1 MERFRETI
9 EITNDKLLRRVEQRL
24 EHPYPK
30 GIPEYLA
37 GNKIPE
43 DPAKNIENQIFHMR
57 RGAIPPPQKKEMEAA
72 QRKNNRN
79 EKLFA
84 TWQPRHY

>member
-1 MERFRETI
+1 M
-9 EITNDKLLRRVEQRL
+9 EQRL

-30 GIPEYLA
+30 GIPEYLP

-43 DPAKNIENQIFHMR
+43 DPAKKHRKPTFSYAAR
-57 RGAIPPPQKKEMEAA
+57 STSTTAKKEMEAA

-84 TWQPRHY
+84 TWQPEHY